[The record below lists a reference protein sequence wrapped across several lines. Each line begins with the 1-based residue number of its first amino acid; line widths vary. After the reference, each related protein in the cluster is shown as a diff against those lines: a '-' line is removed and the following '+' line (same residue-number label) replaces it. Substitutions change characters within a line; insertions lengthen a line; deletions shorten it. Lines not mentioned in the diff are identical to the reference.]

1 MSQAKNTRSRINLE
15 GNIRNYLLETSTMP
29 DEIEHD
35 EPNDIQSLLT
45 IMTKTLTAVTQ
56 SQTANGSNKNQHKL
70 EECPIKRKTSSLEAW
85 IGEISLWDESNT
97 GDYDGLNAKKYL
109 KFVDSIRK
117 SEDCTDLQNLVEVE
131 FVENVSF
138 DKKSGTVIQKMLE
151 KIKEKLGQTDLEK
164 CSEVN
169 QGNEKQFNCK

>member
-56 SQTANGSNKNQHKL
+56 SQTANGSNKHQH
-70 EECPIKRKTSSLEAW
+70 
-85 IGEISLWDESNT
+85 
-97 GDYDGLNAKKYL
+97 
-109 KFVDSIRK
+109 
-117 SEDCTDLQNLVEVE
+117 
-131 FVENVSF
+131 
-138 DKKSGTVIQKMLE
+138 
-151 KIKEKLGQTDLEK
+151 
-164 CSEVN
+164 
-169 QGNEKQFNCK
+169 